1 MKRISWILLIGL
13 WCCWSCQEDTY
24 VADSLPDSVSEVKGA
39 LWMIKK
45 VEHSLSTKAVGVK
58 DKYWNLEDT
67 IRIKFLNGE
76 AEMQQKVKE
85 YAAEW
90 LKYAALYFEYVGT
103 EEEAD
108 VKISFDGDTRAL
120 SWAAI
125 GTDCRLIP
133 QNEASLNFYNLGQET
148 EAGVKAEILRGFGHV
163 LGLGFEHKNPNS
175 LLVFANDMFIQMN
188 YGLTAEDVVEL
199 KELYTTNQSN
209 YTEYDN
215 ASIMVITIPT
225 LLLTPATRQYATT
238 RNQELSEMDKKFI
251 AEVYPKPL
259 MKAVVLAAG
268 VRNHVSVGAGVN
280 FAPVPGPHLGR
291 VVDWGDGTRTSL
303 LEDKYY
309 SHTYSKEGKYVIR
322 FCGPDTLYRLLQIVY
337 IDIKEL
343 ELTKNKE
350 LESLYAYN
358 GSFQTVNF
366 SQNPKIQRISFMYGQ
381 TIPEGDLIGIVNQLP
396 DYTGIDGID
405 AFITVPHGSNFE
417 SVKNVCKTKNWYFEV
432 DLSPEKR
439 RSLNVTDHLPW
450 SFLLLEE

>member
-175 LLVFANDMFIQMN
+175 PLVFANDMFIQMN

-199 KELYTTNQSN
+199 KELYTTNQTN

-215 ASIMVITIPT
+215 ASIMGITIPA
-225 LLLTPATRQYATT
+225 LLLTPETRQYATT

-280 FAPVPGPHLGR
+280 FAPVPGPHLRR
-291 VVDWGDGTRTSL
+291 VVDWGDGSQTSL

-309 SHTYSKEGKYVIR
+309 FHDYLNDGKYVIR
-322 FCGPDTLYRLLQIVY
+322 FYGPDTLYRSLQITD
-337 IDIKEL
+337 IDVKEL
-343 ELTKNKE
+343 EVNKNKD
-350 LESLYAYN
+350 LESLLIWN
-358 GSFQTVNF
+358 SSLKSINL
-366 SQNPKIQRISFMYGQ
+366 SQNPKIKFLSLENCEK
-381 TIPEGDLIGIVNQLP
+381 IPLKEMVSIVGQLP
-396 DYTGIDGID
+396 DYTGTGTAGRII
-405 AFITVPHGSNFE
+405 VPEE
-417 SVKNVCKTKNWYFEV
+417 SGYPEVMNICDEKNWVLTVNGLVRSQRCSEV
-432 DLSPEKR
+432 T
-439 RSLNVTDHLPW
+439 NFLPW
-450 SFLLLEE
+450 PVLPLEE